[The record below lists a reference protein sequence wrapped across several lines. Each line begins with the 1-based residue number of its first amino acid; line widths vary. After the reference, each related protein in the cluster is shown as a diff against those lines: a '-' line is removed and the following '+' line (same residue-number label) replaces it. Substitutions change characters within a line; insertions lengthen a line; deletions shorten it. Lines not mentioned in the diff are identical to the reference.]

1 MDVGSLTLLYVPFLA
16 MMGVALLV
24 VLDARVRLK
33 RPGRARWAAALQVLL
48 SLGMLVT
55 AMVAI
60 IVSPDVG
67 LLDAAADRSTLEGT
81 VLAFAIVAVLTLS
94 TLLAG
99 LAWPASPD
107 PRRGLTV
114 VALLADASAIALSAG
129 TALGALGA
137 LALLA

>member
-1 MDVGSLTLLYVPFLA
+1 MDVGSLTLRYVPFLA

-33 RPGRARWAAALQVLL
+33 RPGGARWASALQLLL
-48 SLGMLVT
+48 SLVMLVT

-67 LLDAAADRSTLEGT
+67 LLDAAADRPTLETT
-81 VLAFAIVAVLTLS
+81 VLAFAVVAVIALS

-99 LAWPASPD
+99 LAWPARPH

-114 VALLADASAIALSAG
+114 VALVADAAAIVLSGG
-129 TALGALGA
+129 TAMAA
-137 LALLA
+137 LAMLG